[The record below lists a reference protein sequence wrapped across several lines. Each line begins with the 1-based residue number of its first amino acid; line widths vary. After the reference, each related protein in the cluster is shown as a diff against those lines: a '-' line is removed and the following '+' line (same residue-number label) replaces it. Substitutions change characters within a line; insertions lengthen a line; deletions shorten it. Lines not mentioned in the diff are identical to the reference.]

1 MADPRAHNLE
11 ISDDT
16 LSVDLT
22 DGRTIQV
29 PLDWFPTLRRA
40 TPEQR
45 KHWRLIGSGVGIHWP
60 DLDEDL
66 SVKGLLSPQVELRGR
81 FSPGLAS

>member
-1 MADPRAHNLE
+1 MTEPRALNVE
-11 ISDDT
+11 ISEDT
-16 LSVDLT
+16 LSVDLK

-29 PLDWFPTLRRA
+29 PLDWFPTLRSA

-45 KHWRLIGSGVGIHWP
+45 RHWRLIGSGVGVHWP

-66 SVKGLLSPQVELRGR
+66 SVKGLLLPQAESKRR